1 MRLRHED
8 YRVAFGLSTVVLAMA
23 NVGHLS
29 ALTNA
34 VLWSDIAI

>member
-1 MRLRHED
+1 V
-8 YRVAFGLSTVVLAMA
+8 VATA

-34 VLWSDIAI
+34 VLWSDIRFRLPTFIEKEI

>member
-1 MRLRHED
+1 MTLTLNLPPE
-8 YRVAFGLSTVVLAMA
+8 VATA

-34 VLWSDIAI
+34 VLWSDIQP